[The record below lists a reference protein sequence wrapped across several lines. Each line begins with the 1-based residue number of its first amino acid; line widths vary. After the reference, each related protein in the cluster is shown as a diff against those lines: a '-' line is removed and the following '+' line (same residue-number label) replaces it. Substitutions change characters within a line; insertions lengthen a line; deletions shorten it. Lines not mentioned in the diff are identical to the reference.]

1 MAVSSCPSAGV
12 RRPLNVGPLVGLMT
26 SQRSN
31 VALAV
36 IAAYPL
42 AAWAFTGCLVAVI
55 SSRGGADMG
64 WWTVFAAAPVMVPLL
79 TLQSPDV
86 FMLVYCAC
94 VLLTWFLI
102 YRVLRRR
109 FASTAAN

>member
-86 FMLVYCAC
+86 FMLVSSRGELCDPRDLG
-94 VLLTWFLI
+94 VE
-102 YRVLRRR
+102 RVSYAEVPR
-109 FASTAAN
+109 S